1 MNSDDL
7 DKTVIKQRTEYIIAR
22 AAALYSEKIEKDVA
36 EYMVKFKN
44 EFGNYLQQKD
54 INAWLLRA
62 IAFSSFTNR
71 SLDVDL
77 LKEVKASGMSDSKL
91 KEILQDICDD
101 FEERDAKDRLPQK
114 YSSMFDPKSELEIE
128 AYRIYENKFGHIP
141 IKSLTEEQAEGQQ
154 KIYFEILE
162 FFKKERIR
170 NK

>member
-77 LKEVKASGMSDSKL
+77 LKEVKASGMSVSKL
-91 KEILQDICDD
+91 KEIL
-101 FEERDAKDRLPQK
+101 
-114 YSSMFDPKSELEIE
+114 
-128 AYRIYENKFGHIP
+128 
-141 IKSLTEEQAEGQQ
+141 
-154 KIYFEILE
+154 
-162 FFKKERIR
+162 
-170 NK
+170 